1 MKEREVTSQTIQ
13 SNWHRLPKSEKERI
27 KMTEREMLTAVVNGT
42 INEEVIAK
50 AQAMIETKD
59 AANAKRREKESKKAQ
74 ENAPLKERII
84 AEILATE
91 PKTATVV
98 AKEFGEGMSVQKAS
112 ALLRQIVEAGKAVQS
127 EVKVAGKGVQKAYA
141 LA

>member
-1 MKEREVTSQTIQ
+1 
-13 SNWHRLPKSEKERI
+13 
-27 KMTEREMLTAVVNGT
+27 MTEREMLTAVVNGT

-50 AQAMIETKD
+50 AQAMIEAKD

-74 ENAPLKERII
+74 ENAPLKERIV
-84 AEILATE
+84 AEILGTE

-127 EVKVAGKGVQKAYA
+127 EVKVTGKGVQKAYA